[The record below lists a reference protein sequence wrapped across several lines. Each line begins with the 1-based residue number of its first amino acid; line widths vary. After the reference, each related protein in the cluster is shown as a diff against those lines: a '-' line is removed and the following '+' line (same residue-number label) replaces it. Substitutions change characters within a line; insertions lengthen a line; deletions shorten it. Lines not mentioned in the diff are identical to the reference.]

1 MSTEGLGIAGARFAR
16 LVLYTRAGCQ
26 LCEEAQAVLD
36 RYSVYLPQIVTVD
49 IDSDPE
55 LVARF
60 STCVP
65 VVEFEGKV
73 RFRGRINELLLRRL
87 IAATPPRDT
96 TAMAEDL

>member
-1 MSTEGLGIAGARFAR
+1 MLE
-16 LVLYTRAGCQ
+16 
-26 LCEEAQAVLD
+26 

-49 IDSDPE
+49 VDSDPE

-65 VVEFEGKV
+65 VVEFDGKV
-73 RFRGRINELLLRRL
+73 RFRGRINEFLLRRL
-87 IAATPPRDT
+87 IAATPPRGT